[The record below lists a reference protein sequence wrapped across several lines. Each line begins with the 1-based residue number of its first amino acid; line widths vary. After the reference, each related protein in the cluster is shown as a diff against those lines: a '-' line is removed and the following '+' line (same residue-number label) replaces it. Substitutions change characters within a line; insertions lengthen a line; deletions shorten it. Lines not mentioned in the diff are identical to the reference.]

1 MSKKGAK
8 SDSKEQQLSV
18 FDLLRQVQAEKKE
31 TRSDAGTM
39 DCSAKLRDA
48 LSAAI
53 KGCPLGI
60 HQIAGEM
67 SHLVGRTITAEMIY
81 SWTRR
86 SDEMNGRAPR
96 YIPAEYLPAFC
107 RVTGADAPLLIMVEL
122 TGSFMV
128 PGAEALRAEIQRL
141 DEQRRGLGDQ
151 IRRRRVLLEE
161 FGG

>member
-8 SDSKEQQLSV
+8 SDRAQQLSV
-18 FDLLRQVQAEKKE
+18 FDLLRQVQVEKMAA
-31 TRSDAGTM
+31 RSDAGTM
-39 DCSAKLRDA
+39 DCSGALRDA

-67 SHLVGRTITAEMIY
+67 SHLAGRTITAEMIY

-107 RVTGADAPLLIMVEL
+107 RVTGDNTPLLIMVEL
-122 TGSFMV
+122 TGSFLV

-161 FGG
+161 FGR